1 MTDFWK
7 IMLCIL
13 VTLEFPWRWHSIGNN
28 STLPTCSFF
37 SSCTF
42 MRQLD
47 RSFQNYYSII
57 SINKSWNVLSH
68 NNHMFFSITI
78 TCFSDHLFKLY
89 HQGKYR
95 VRVMVFNATFN
106 NILVLSWR
114 SVLLMEESEY
124 SEKTTGHAASHWQL
138 YHIKLNWVYF
148 DMSGIR
154 THMFSGYRH
163 WLHR

>member
-1 MTDFWK
+1 MADFWK
-7 IMLCIL
+7 IMLSIL

-28 STLPTCSFF
+28 STLPTCSF
-37 SSCTF
+37 SCSCTF

-68 NNHMFFSITI
+68 NNHMFFLLPLLVSVTTCSNYITKVNI
-78 TCFSDHLFKLY
+78 ELGLWCLTPLSTIFELY
-89 HQGKYR
+89 RGGQFYW
-95 VRVMVFNATFN
+95 
-106 NILVLSWR
+106 WR
-114 SVLLMEESEY
+114 NRSTRRKPPDMPQVTD
-124 SEKTTGHAASHWQL
+124 KL
-138 YHIKLNWVYF
+138 YHIKLNWAYF

-163 WLHR
+163 WSHR